1 MITITSDDIRSVRS
15 FEPFPFNALTCYHAW
30 ATLALTFTLRTKKQK
45 EHIQA
50 MAHAKITWFGGK
62 QFAAVDSSKHSVVLS
77 AQDEANST
85 GMKPSDMLLVALAG
99 CSAVDV
105 VGILQKKRQ
114 DLSGFEIN
122 IQGEQDQDPPW
133 AFRRIE
139 IEYVVSGREIKEKA
153 VADAIRLS
161 KDKYCSVS
169 ATVSGVAEIV
179 TRFRIVE
186 V

>member
-1 MITITSDDIRSVRS
+1 MKSYLNLTA
-15 FEPFPFNALTCYHAW
+15 AL
-30 ATLALTFTLRTKKQK
+30 
-45 EHIQA
+45 
-50 MAHAKITWFGGK
+50 
-62 QFAAVDSSKHSVVLS
+62 
-77 AQDEANST
+77 
-85 GMKPSDMLLVALAG
+85 LLVALAG
-99 CSAVDV
+99 CSAMDV

-161 KDKYCSVS
+161 KEKYCSVS
-169 ATVSGVAEIV
+169 ATVSEVVEIV

>member
-1 MITITSDDIRSVRS
+1 
-15 FEPFPFNALTCYHAW
+15 
-30 ATLALTFTLRTKKQK
+30 
-45 EHIQA
+45 
-50 MAHAKITWFGGK
+50 MAHVKLTRFGDR

-77 AQDEANST
+77 AQDEANGT
-85 GMKPSDMLLVALAG
+85 GMKPSDLLLVALAG

-105 VGILQKKRQ
+105 VGILEKKRQ
-114 DLSGFEIN
+114 DLRGFEIN
-122 IQGEQDQDPPW
+122 VQGEQDPDPPW

-139 IEYVVSGREIKEKA
+139 MEYVICGREIKEKA

-179 TRFRIVE
+179 TGFRIVE